1 MCGLAAM
8 FERHIHR
15 VPKARRTAPL
25 RHFVAQLKPI
35 AYSAGFRNVPSGN
48 RHTGNRPQFNRG
60 LNAWRGHDQNMF
72 ITVVVT
78 GPDFNIP
85 DQFAEV
91 RPCVILFVFE
101 THDCTQGNPHSGAA
115 FP

>member
-25 RHFVAQLKPI
+25 RHVVAQFKPI

-48 RHTGNRPQFNRG
+48 RHTGNRPQYNRG
-60 LNAWRGHDQNMF
+60 QNAWRGHDQNMF

-85 DQFAEV
+85 DQLAEV
-91 RPCVILFVFE
+91 RRCVILFVFD